1 MLKVVTSACL
11 ASVALLAAAA
21 TAGAASVPTNR
32 NSADRAPYVT
42 KGGPSRGSDT
52 SAFSADAKHD
62 GSSGH
67 LPGSSFLA
75 RRTKTLVLA
84 LVPVASRAE
93 AGTTANGNI
102 CVRGWHYCF
111 WTRLSRKAAER
122 GANDGGGRG
131 RAKSAPF
138 RRAVPSRGPERT
150 RRAGLSH
157 GRTRHWNSEW
167 FVRQPPWK
175 AEVFGR
181 RAAAELQ
188 VVSDASV
195 GAAVDTRRVRV
206 PRRALHSD
214 RATANVG
221 LWAKIG
227 LRAKR

>member
-93 AGTTANGNI
+93 AGTTANRNI
-102 CVRGWHYCF
+102 CVRGWHCCF
-111 WTRLSRKAAER
+111 WSRQGLSFSGVVCAARIGHGATQGATPGRFCDVVR
-122 GANDGGGRG
+122 GWRSTSVTSPTCRG
-131 RAKSAPF
+131 R
-138 RRAVPSRGPERT
+138 RRSDRLPAAGRCGFPYTS
-150 RRAGLSH
+150 GLSFAL
-157 GRTRHWNSEW
+157 G
-167 FVRQPPWK
+167 
-175 AEVFGR
+175 
-181 RAAAELQ
+181 
-188 VVSDASV
+188 
-195 GAAVDTRRVRV
+195 V
-206 PRRALHSD
+206 P
-214 RATANVG
+214 
-221 LWAKIG
+221 
-227 LRAKR
+227 